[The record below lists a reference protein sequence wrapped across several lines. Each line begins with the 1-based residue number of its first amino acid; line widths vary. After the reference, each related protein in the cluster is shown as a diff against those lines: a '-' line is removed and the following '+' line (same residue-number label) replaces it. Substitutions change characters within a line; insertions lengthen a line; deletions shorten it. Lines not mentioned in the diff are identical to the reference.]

1 MKGASFRVSTTFIN
15 WVSHSFFAHAT
26 HTTPSPT
33 GTAACVACCDCP
45 RVPRV
50 YTHTPS
56 PTSPATRP
64 LACFQSSHVIEQS
77 RMEIEALLGRHRSGP
92 PWEYRWLQY
101 HLVHQI
107 TQLDSDALRL
117 EGHDGSLRG
126 GLGCDTGNRSY
137 TSCVIT
143 TLRQASAAPWA
154 PKTPPT
160 RFSAATATA
169 RASATGTAWA
179 QPTARTLLAPA
190 RATLVTRAAMT
201 PPATCAPKATLGTR
215 TA

>member
-1 MKGASFRVSTTFIN
+1 MFVRPALIIAPRASLRRTSPVTSLHSPAWPGMAAPCLVAADPPRNHSSPPAFLVAMKGASFRVSTTFIN

-137 TSCVIT
+137 T
-143 TLRQASAAPWA
+143 
-154 PKTPPT
+154 T
-160 RFSAATATA
+160 R
-169 RASATGTAWA
+169 R
-179 QPTARTLLAPA
+179 
-190 RATLVTRAAMT
+190 V
-201 PPATCAPKATLGTR
+201 
-215 TA
+215 